1 MKRWYLAENL
11 TSDKPES
18 DGDRDPQRGAE
29 LASHQQTGQP
39 ALSKFTLI
47 YNLNLYFFP
56 PFNSF
61 EYILKLFTCILDNG
75 KRKMNLKKIDFY
87 SLSPPFITFPLML
100 YGCQAAHHM
109 TLDTPQHQRRQ
120 RTRNNIPTI
129 HKRIAITLGLV
140 SHEIYIFE
148 NISSLLTSIIEWV
161 VYSPQPFC

>member
-18 DGDRDPQRGAE
+18 DGDREQSW
-29 LASHQQTGQP
+29 ASHQQTGQP

-109 TLDTPQHQRRQ
+109 TLYTPQHWRR
-120 RTRNNIPTI
+120 RCTRNNIPTI